1 MRFERVIAGIKE
13 EDLLSEM
20 VALTPLSA
28 KRLLDELL
36 EQELV
41 LVNVTR
47 FTPAGPPG
55 SPPRAEQVRMLLHC
69 LSSAQ
74 HSKMATVQIVIKFR
88 PILCIMVDVM
98 VDAEG

>member
-1 MRFERVIAGIKE
+1 MDPERVDGAGIRE

-47 FTPAGPPG
+47 FMPAGPPG
-55 SPPRAEQVRMLLHC
+55 SPPQAEQVKSVRIRDTPKWP
-69 LSSAQ
+69 LSHTEFESEI
-74 HSKMATVQIVIKFR
+74 HFLR
-88 PILCIMVDVM
+88 FGRC
-98 VDAEG
+98 

>member
-1 MRFERVIAGIKE
+1 MNAAGIKE

-41 LVNVTR
+41 LVNATR
-47 FTPAGPPG
+47 FTPPGPPG
-55 SPPRAEQVRMLLHC
+55 GPPQAEQVRMMFNC
-69 LSSAQ
+69 LPSVHAALQNGHFTSQ
-74 HSKMATVQIVIKFR
+74 SV
-88 PILCIMVDVM
+88 
-98 VDAEG
+98 